1 MSLKLSELV
10 DLSDYRVICGDT
22 DISVTTVTT
31 DSRTVS
37 DSGLFIAVIGVDN
50 DGHKYLPSAI
60 EKGAS
65 CVVVDS
71 RRAMFSDEEIIA
83 LAGNKVTVIESNDTS
98 EKAALIYANYLGNP
112 QKNIEFIGVTG
123 TKGKTTATFMLYD
136 IFTRS
141 NMKSA
146 LLGTVCNYVDGKRKE
161 TTNTTL
167 PMPQF
172 YNIVKE
178 ISDCK
183 TEECVME
190 VSSHG
195 LKQNRVFGVNYKVA
209 CFTNFFRDHIGP
221 KDHPTMEDYFMSK
234 MKIFD
239 VSEYA
244 VINTDCTNANEA
256 IAYAKNAGC
265 KVVTYGLKSEADC
278 MALSIE
284 RAMVNGAQGSMFM
297 LKSPWYDGE
306 VEVGMLGEFNVY
318 NALLAISV
326 AGVLGIDFNVV
337 KESLSNVRVPGR
349 VQPVVNNH
357 GFSCLVDYAHNEGSL
372 ESVLK
377 ALRPYVDGRI
387 ITVFGCGG
395 DRSHERRFG
404 MGRVAGNN
412 SDYTVITSD
421 NPRTEEPEAIINM
434 IVTGISETS
443 GKYEIEINRKTAIE
457 KAVRMAKPGDL
468 VLVAGK
474 GHEDYQE
481 VNGVKAH
488 FDDYEVASD
497 AIANLEV

>member
-1 MSLKLSELV
+1 MAIKLSELV
-10 DLSDYRVICGDT
+10 NLSDYRIICGST
-22 DISVTTVTT
+22 DITIENVTTNSMKV
-31 DSRTVS
+31 VS
-37 DSGLFIAVIGVDN
+37 CGLFVAVIGVDN
-50 DGHKYLPSAI
+50 DGHKYIPSAI
-60 EKGAS
+60 ENGAN
-65 CVVVDS
+65 CIVVDS
-71 RRAMFSDEEIIA
+71 RRTMFGNEEIVA
-83 LAGNKVTVIESNDTS
+83 LAGNGVTVLECDDTS
-98 EKAALIYANYLGNP
+98 EKAALIYAEFLGNP
-112 QKNIEFIGVTG
+112 QKDIEFVGVTG

-136 IFTRS
+136 IFTRC
-141 NMKSA
+141 NVKSS
-146 LLGTVCNYVDGKRKE
+146 LLGTVCNYVNGERRT

-172 YNIVKE
+172 YDIVKE
-178 ISDCK
+178 LSDSN
-183 TEECVME
+183 TENCVME

-195 LKQNRVFGVNYKVA
+195 LKQNRVFGVRYKVA

-244 VINTDCTNANEA
+244 VINADCANADNVIE
-256 IAYAKNAGC
+256 YARNAGC
-265 KVVTYGLKSEADC
+265 KVITYGIKGTADC
-278 MALSIE
+278 SAASIE
-284 RAMVNGAQGSMFM
+284 RAMVNGSHGSRFTVS
-297 LKSPWYDGE
+297 SPWYNGD
-306 VEVGMLGEFNVY
+306 VEVGMLGEFNIY
-318 NALLAISV
+318 NALLAIAV
-326 AGVLGIDFNVV
+326 AGIYKIDFEIV
-337 KESLSNVRVPGR
+337 KESLANVRVPGR
-349 VQPVVNNH
+349 VQPIVNEY

-377 ALRPYVDGRI
+377 ALRPYVDGKI

-468 VLVAGK
+468 VLIAGK

-481 VNGVKAH
+481 VNGVKTH